1 MERVLDA
8 VAQATV
14 EATEAE
20 RCVVFQL
27 ERGRLVPM
35 ASAGSPPPS
44 WEALEAAA
52 TAAMDKGVPITRPA
66 ASDTEAGTIVAA
78 PPLVQRGPTGAL
90 GIETPARVEPTQDG
104 LSLRAPSSSQ
114 AATPRPHPPQLCSP
128 KQAP

>member
-1 MERVLDA
+1 MERVLDS

-44 WEALEAAA
+44 WKALEAAA
-52 TAAMDKGVPITRPA
+52 TDAMDKGVPIIRPA
-66 ASDTEAGTIVAA
+66 GGDGEAGPVGAA
-78 PPLVQRGPTGAL
+78 PPRGLPAPAGGPVLPT
-90 GIETPARVEPTQDG
+90 PT
-104 LSLRAPSSSQ
+104 R
-114 AATPRPHPPQLCSP
+114 PRPPP
-128 KQAP
+128 